1 MPIMFL
7 SSVHTHRLLPY
18 LVTRELDSAVP
29 FSSCSATTGSADR
42 GRWREPASLEE
53 EDGPCGVRLA
63 CVRPRDTSAM
73 APHTGKRRSAAHSS
87 YSGHALS
94 SET

>member
-1 MPIMFL
+1 MGYQL
-7 SSVHTHRLLPY
+7 LGDGGRGWEVSSPNLG
-18 LVTRELDSAVP
+18 AVP

-63 CVRPRDTSAM
+63 CERPRDTSAM
-73 APHTGKRRSAAHSS
+73 PPRTGKRRSAAHSS